1 MCVCVCVCAHAC
13 GCVHVCACAG
23 ACVHISVCVCI
34 CVCVWQGLRLE
45 EGCVG
50 VVSSLLQAVIKAFI
64 GPQTESHTCDL
75 GLVITESSV
84 PLLKV
89 SLQSQ

>member
-1 MCVCVCVCAHAC
+1 MCMCRCMCAYI
-13 GCVHVCACAG
+13 G
-23 ACVHISVCVCI
+23 VCVCI